1 MSCACRIGCRCILN
15 SVSLNFRWEAR
26 SHREGKGSLLSS
38 ASSRGKNS
46 SSSASLSADMTSC
59 GDIVF
64 LLLRRAFSFELCGRL
79 VSNEQ

>member
-1 MSCACRIGCRCILN
+1 MSYACRIGCRCTLK
-15 SVSLNFRWEAR
+15 SVSRILEEVRYHEQD
-26 SHREGKGSLLSS
+26 KGSLLSS

-64 LLLRRAFSFELCGRL
+64 LLLRRAFSFELQGEL
-79 VSNEQ
+79 IST